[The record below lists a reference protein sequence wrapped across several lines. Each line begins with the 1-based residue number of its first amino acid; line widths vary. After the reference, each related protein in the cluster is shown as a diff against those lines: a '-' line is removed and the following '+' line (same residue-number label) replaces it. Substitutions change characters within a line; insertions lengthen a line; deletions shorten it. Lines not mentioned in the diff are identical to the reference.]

1 MRVMASSVE
10 HLEALIDRLS
20 AHGPLT
26 TSIVL
31 STPVG
36 RRIITQI
43 VGDLEGEKVET
54 SA

>member
-1 MRVMASSVE
+1 MAASIE
-10 HLEALIDRLS
+10 HLETLIDRLS

-31 STPVG
+31 STPVT

-43 VGDLEGEKVET
+43 VGDLEDVEVEV